1 MVLKLILATAAA
13 ATATS
18 SPIPSASA
26 TASPTLS
33 GTPSPSPSPSP
44 SVIGT
49 PTAHGT
55 LILWLLIA
63 GIIVAGV
70 VIIFGRNLL
79 ESGKGGP
86 AASLIRSWIAI
97 SLVIGLLIFCA
108 AALLGN
114 NTSLQSSLFGGLIA
128 STGAAIAFYFSSKG
142 ADQARADILNA
153 AATIGQGVTKPSAF
167 SQIAPS
173 DGKINTPYSYRIIAD
188 GFPAP
193 TYGVV
198 SGELPAGL
206 IIDTDGTLHGTPK
219 AAGSSTF
226 AVAAANSGG
235 FLVSPDLTITIA
247 PAS

>member
-1 MVLKLILATAAA
+1 MTPKLILAA
-13 ATATS
+13 ATPTPTS
-18 SPIPSASA
+18 SPIPSASV
-26 TASPTLS
+26 TVSPAPS
-33 GTPSPSPSPSP
+33 GTPSLSPSPSP

-55 LILWLLIA
+55 LILWLLVA

-70 VIIFGRNLL
+70 VIIVGRNLL

-86 AASLIRSWIAI
+86 AASIIRSWIAI

-114 NTSLQSSLFGGLIA
+114 DTPLQSSLFGGLIA

-142 ADQARADILNA
+142 ADQARADILSA

-167 SQIAPS
+167 SQIAPPA
-173 DGKINTPYSYRIIAD
+173 GKVNTPYSYRIIAD

-206 IIDTDGTLHGTPK
+206 ILDTDGTMHGTPK
-219 AAGSSTF
+219 TADSSTF

-235 FLVSPDLTITIA
+235 FLVSPDLTVTIA